1 MRGWGGGEGSIAE
14 QGVGGSGREV
24 SVDQVAEAEASSD
37 SEYILKAEFIGLLI
51 EETWGM
57 QERRSEVTQK
67 FSRIIGAHLE

>member
-1 MRGWGGGEGSIAE
+1 MAE

-37 SEYILKAEFIGLLI
+37 FEYILKAEFIGLLI